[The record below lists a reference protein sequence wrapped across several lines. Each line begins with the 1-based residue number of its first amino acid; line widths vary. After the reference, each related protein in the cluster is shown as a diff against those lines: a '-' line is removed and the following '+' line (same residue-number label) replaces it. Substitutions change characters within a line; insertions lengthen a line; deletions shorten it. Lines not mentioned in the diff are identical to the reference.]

1 MSNIISY
8 LRTNIRKNHPFGW
21 LNIELVR
28 GDMKCLHEIEA
39 EICRWEDILHI
50 DYVRYLRGELDI
62 YPIEELHLI

>member
-1 MSNIISY
+1 MNPGKGSLNQMIS
-8 LRTNIRKNHPFGW
+8 FV
-21 LNIELVR
+21 VR
-28 GDMKCLHEIEA
+28 GDIECLHEIEA